1 MPIREFCCRDC
12 GNTFEYLIL
21 KKSDEAQA
29 SCPKCKSRN
38 LERLLSVFG
47 VAGAVEKPTASS
59 EGGCSSC
66 TFKTCSTCEK

>member
-12 GNTFEYLIL
+12 GASFEFLIL
-21 KKSDEAQA
+21 KKSDEAKA

-47 VAGAVEKPTASS
+47 VAGAVERPTASGG
-59 EGGCSSC
+59 GGCSTCSSSD
-66 TFKTCSTCEK
+66 CSTCGR